1 MVNGNSSTAAATG
14 SKPLWSSDSDISKE
28 PWLYYTT
35 SRNVKNLSQ
44 APPGE
49 RLTGYTQAILGN
61 GRGGQ
66 NSQSAEGHGINPI
79 KTEGE
84 DESFRNKS
92 RLFSCYCSSSHRC
105 GITNNRHYFGG
116 VLNVKMWTPVNN
128 CQSSSLLQS
137 VVLISLLFLHVY
149 RGLYFHGKW

>member
-49 RLTGYTQAILGN
+49 RLTGYTLAILGN

-79 KTEGE
+79 RMNHVGTRAG
-84 DESFRNKS
+84 
-92 RLFSCYCSSSHRC
+92 
-105 GITNNRHYFGG
+105 
-116 VLNVKMWTPVNN
+116 
-128 CQSSSLLQS
+128 SLAATVALLTVAGLQTTVTILVAS
-137 VVLISLLFLHVY
+137 
-149 RGLYFHGKW
+149 